1 VTVFISY
8 RRSDTQQAAG
18 RLADRLIERFGPDA
32 VVIDVTTDQIGR
44 DYRSVIFDSIE
55 NADVVLALVGPRF
68 LVESPD
74 GSRRLDDPDDPLRM
88 ELSRALARRGVPVI
102 PVLVDG
108 AELPARESLPEDVQ
122 ALTFRGALELA
133 HQRFDRDYEYLET
146 QVARYLEP
154 SAPAIA
160 ADGASAHRIGADA
173 AASPPSPP
181 RAAPE
186 QRIATS
192 TESGAG
198 TPAPKVPTRRTP
210 TTRRSRGRQWIWIA
224 LTAATMIV
232 GVGVVAAIG
241 LLSGG
246 SDDPQDRGTLS
257 LPTRDE
263 IYEQP
268 PDVVVARLEAIGLD
282 VATKSSGCSESTP
295 AGLVR
300 QLTLG
305 TELNQRIIYGKS
317 TDAIDEQ
324 AATELRPGDLVTVWV
339 SSGPC

>member
-1 VTVFISY
+1 MTVFISY

-32 VVIDVTTDQIGR
+32 VVIDVTTDQVGR

-55 NADVVLALVGPRF
+55 SADVVLALVGPRF

-74 GSRRLDDPDDPLRM
+74 GSRRLDDPDDPLRL
-88 ELSRALARRGVPVI
+88 ELSRALARRGIPVI

-108 AELPARESLPEDVQ
+108 AELPAGESLPEDVR

-146 QVARYLEP
+146 KVARYLEP
-154 SAPAIA
+154 SAPVVSADSGA
-160 ADGASAHRIGADA
+160 AHSIGADA
-173 AASPPSPP
+173 AASRPAPPPP
-181 RAAPE
+181 APE
-186 QRIATS
+186 QPIATS

-198 TPAPKVPTRRTP
+198 TPAPMVPTRWTP
-210 TTRRSRGRQWIWIA
+210 TTRRTRGRRWIWIFLA
-224 LTAATMIV
+224 VAIMIA
-232 GVGVVAAIG
+232 GVGVVGAIA
-241 LLSGG
+241 LLSSG
-246 SDDPQDRGTLS
+246 SDDPQDEGTLP
-257 LPTRDE
+257 LPARDE

-268 PDVVVARLEAIGLD
+268 PDVVVARLEALGLD

-317 TDAIDEQ
+317 TDAVDEQ
-324 AATELRPGDLVTVWV
+324 AASKLRSGDLVTVWI